1 MHRRRALGFCQKHL
15 KKKSYHQQT
24 LECQCIYNCT
34 ALSIIYS
41 IVTCIP
47 TCFYQVSESAQ
58 ESAYVGVT
66 ANNVSSSALEAA
78 EKLGLDLANALINK
92 GAKDILTTA
101 RKLNDAR

>member
-1 MHRRRALGFCQKHL
+1 M
-15 KKKSYHQQT
+15 
-24 LECQCIYNCT
+24 
-34 ALSIIYS
+34 
-41 IVTCIP
+41 
-47 TCFYQVSESAQ
+47 SESAQ

>member
-1 MHRRRALGFCQKHL
+1 MSTRFHSKALQ
-15 KKKSYHQQT
+15 KSYQQQT
-24 LECQCIYNCT
+24 LECQCIYNFT

-41 IVTCIP
+41 IV